1 MSAVR
6 SLLRNRIA
14 LLLVMV
20 CMIMGFVVPSVWTD
34 YSDLAALNNNA
45 LEIHILDLR
54 GMRDCILAAPAGSK
68 SSGAFCAVSSRK
80 STNGFIRT
88 ASIIAL
94 PDPVFSSHSLW
105 NCMSY
110 VPAPPGMRTIS
121 SFLIISIHLK
131 DGNK

>member
-1 MSAVR
+1 MSAAR
-6 SLLRNRIA
+6 ALLRNRIA

-20 CMIMGFVVPSVWTD
+20 CMIMSFVIPSVWTD
-34 YSDLAALNNNA
+34 YSGLAGLDYNA

-54 GMRDCILAAPAGSK
+54 GMRDCILAAPAGNK
-68 SSGAFCAVSSRK
+68 SSGAFSDISSVK

-94 PDPVFSSHSLW
+94 PDPVFSSHRLL
-105 NCMSY
+105 NRVSY
-110 VPAPPGMRTIS
+110 VPAPAGMRTIS
-121 SFLIISIHLK
+121 SFIIISIHLK